1 MDKAK
6 GFVLAFY
13 VAIRPPTC
21 RFYADPFKTPSCDSG
36 NYRPA
41 RYHFIQD
48 DEAEFGGKRGLIGQ
62 AASHWAAD
70 GRETQCGGRLPDFLT
85 IGALAGAPIHRL

>member
-36 NYRPA
+36 NNRHA

-48 DEAEFGGKRGLIGQ
+48 DEAELGGKRGPIGH
-62 AASHWAAD
+62 AGIAPGAD
-70 GRETQCGGRLPDFLT
+70 AREIHRGGRVPDFLT

>member
-36 NYRPA
+36 NNRPA

-48 DEAEFGGKRGLIGQ
+48 DDAEFGGKRGLIVHAGV
-62 AASHWAAD
+62 ALGRRWA
-70 GRETQCGGRLPDFLT
+70 RNPLRRP
-85 IGALAGAPIHRL
+85 PS